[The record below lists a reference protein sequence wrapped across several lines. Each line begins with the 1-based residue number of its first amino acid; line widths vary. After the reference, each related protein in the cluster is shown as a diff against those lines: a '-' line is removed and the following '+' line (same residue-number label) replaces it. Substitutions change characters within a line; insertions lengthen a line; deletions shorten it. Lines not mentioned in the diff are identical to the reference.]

1 MEFPI
6 QSELLFS
13 HHSHIMPYDPHGLT
27 FVADTCYAT
36 DSSISTSAGI
46 HSSELESKDLF
57 EVKPSE
63 ILVQPDAVQTIGVE
77 SLKTDIDSLR
87 VEMRSNFAS
96 IESSL
101 KKMMANGLQS
111 SGKACILEDSKSTTD
126 ATMNRKRLKEQLNT
140 AINQKKSTEI
150 APVDWK
156 EALFGIS
163 AQNHRLGKE
172 GSRSHPTASRPLPS
186 PDQIPA
192 PQDDTPDI
200 ALHVRSMPNLRARR
214 PPSPDI

>member
-13 HHSHIMPYDPHGLT
+13 HHSHIMPYDPHGLP
-27 FVADTCYAT
+27 FVANTCYAT

-46 HSSELESKDLF
+46 RSSELESKDHY

-63 ILVQPDAVQTIGVE
+63 ILVQPDEVQTIGVE
-77 SLKTDIDSLR
+77 SLKMDIDSLR
-87 VEMRSNFAS
+87 VEMRSKFAS
-96 IESSL
+96 IQNSL
-101 KKMMANGLQS
+101 EVIANGLQS

-126 ATMNRKRLKEQLNT
+126 ATMNRKRLKERLNT
-140 AINQKKSTEI
+140 AINQKKSTET

-192 PQDDTPDI
+192 LQDDTPDI